1 MKIYEIFPT
10 PIYMSKRNKKF
21 NTEECKFIEKSKSKT
36 YKNRGNNTSN
46 DTYIL
51 DKKPLARLKKEIDIL
66 VKDYFNRV
74 IKPSNDVKPYITQSW
89 LNYTEIGQFH
99 HKHSHPNSLVSG
111 VVYINADIKKDS
123 ISFFKPEHP
132 FIKLDFKEYD
142 RLNSEA
148 WVFPVETGDI
158 FLFPSTLDH
167 MVNTKQGTNM
177 RTSLSFNVF
186 IKGTTGSKANL
197 TELVL

>member
-10 PIYMSKRNKKF
+10 PIYMSKCNKKL
-21 NTEECKFIEKSKSKT
+21 NKKEQEFIRKSKFKS
-36 YKNRGNNTSN
+36 YKNQGNTTSN

-51 DKKPLARLKKEIDIL
+51 DKKPLAELKKEIDTL
-66 VKDYFNRV
+66 VKDYFNKIV
-74 IKPSNDVKPYITQSW
+74 KPSNNIKPYITQSW
-89 LNYTEIGQFH
+89 LNYTEEGQFH
-99 HKHSHPNSLVSG
+99 HRHSHPNSLVSG

-123 ISFFKPEHP
+123 ISFFKAKHP
-132 FIKLDFKEYD
+132 FIKLDFKEHD

-148 WVFPVETGDI
+148 WIFPVETGNV

-186 IKGTTGSKANL
+186 IKGKIGNKENL